1 MNVAIVLQFIG
12 ALVVA
17 FFLLLGLGAIYLFF
31 KLRKLKG
38 KITEMATHMG
48 GLAVPVSIEL
58 LPEDSPNW
66 KNAKQVEDWTTI
78 VKKQGFMHAGDF
90 RLAMQHG
97 SLTRGFVH
105 ANGESM
111 AAICEFGNGQ
121 IWIDYVQFDGDD
133 DTLTATNVETPSQ
146 VVDPPWKT
154 SIRVPKESPE
164 NLYKQFCEAALVNP
178 KRLATG
184 DFKFA
189 FEEGF
194 RRVMEWQYI
203 SGNVATDH
211 LDQLSELTGLTI
223 DPQTQEF
230 LRQQGIHNEEADE
243 QQILINRYLEES
255 GILASDWEKIEDD
268 VVVVTDSMPPEDV
281 VSLIEYH
288 RDIDDIEE
296 ISERLQGKSGTELF
310 WAILQTIGQSD
321 QVKVLYHLKD
331 PTGEVVQFL

>member
-1 MNVAIVLQFIG
+1 VAVVLQFIG

-17 FFLLLGLGAIYLFF
+17 FFILLGLGALYLFF
-31 KLRKLKG
+31 KLRTLKG
-38 KITEMATHMG
+38 KITEMATNMG

-66 KNAKQVEDWTTI
+66 KNAKQVEDWTAI

-90 RLAMQHG
+90 RLAMQQG
-97 SLTRGFVH
+97 SLARGFVH

-121 IWIDYVQFDGDD
+121 CWLDYVQFASDD
-133 DTLTATNVETPSQ
+133 FTLTATNVVTP
-146 VVDPPWKT
+146 VAAADPPWKT
-154 SIRVPKESPE
+154 SIRAPKESPE
-164 NLYKQFCEAALVNP
+164 NLYKQFCEAALANP
-178 KRLATG
+178 KRFTTA
-184 DFKFA
+184 DFKHE
-189 FEEGF
+189 FEESF
-194 RRVMEWQYI
+194 RRVMEWQYT
-203 SGNVATDH
+203 SGTITTDH

-230 LRQQGIHNEEADE
+230 LRQQGIHNEEEDE
-243 QQILINRYLEES
+243 QQTLINRYLEES

-268 VVVVTDSMPPEDV
+268 VVVVTDSMSPEDV

-296 ISERLQGKSGTELF
+296 ISQRLQGKSGTELF
-310 WAILQTIGQSD
+310 WAILQTIGQTD
-321 QVKVLYHLKD
+321 QVKSLHDLKD
-331 PTGEVVQFL
+331 PAGEVVQFL